1 MDLNATRMFVTAVQT
16 GTLSAAAARLN
27 VPLPTLSRR
36 IRRLERDLRVQLIE
50 RGTRGVTLTR
60 AGMQFY
66 ETTDFGID
74 ALLKAED
81 VLRSGQAHYEGV
93 LRLSLPPSFE
103 PWWEMLGDF
112 QERYPAIK
120 VCVYSS
126 ERNVDLRHEGIDVA
140 LRVGRIV
147 DDRMVARRLVSYR
160 HVLVASPS
168 LAERLDIDSPEALHS
183 CPCAVWSNQPNDES
197 SWRLGDQALRG
208 SVRLVT
214 NDYLHL
220 RIRALRGEV
229 VTELPPFLAAGAI
242 RDGTLRA
249 LFPDH
254 VMPLQYISLVYPSHR
269 HPSSLV
275 KAYLDHC
282 EEYVASFV
290 GLASQ
295 GTHASGGERPSR
307 A

>member
-1 MDLNATRMFVTAVQT
+1 MDLNATRMFVTAVQS
-16 GTLSAAAARLN
+16 GSLSAAALRLN

-66 ETTDFGID
+66 ETTGFGID

-81 VLRSGQAHYEGV
+81 VLRSGQAQYAGV
-93 LRLSLPPSFE
+93 LRVSLPPSFE
-103 PWWEMLGDF
+103 PWWDMLGAF
-112 QERYPAIK
+112 QERYPHIK
-120 VCVYSS
+120 VCAMTS

-140 LRVGRIV
+140 LQLGRII

-168 LAERLDIDSPEALHS
+168 LAERLNVRSPDELPT
-183 CPCAVWSNQPNDES
+183 CPCAVWSSHPADES
-197 SWRLGDQALRG
+197 SWRIGDKVLRDG
-208 SVRLVT
+208 VRFVT

-229 VTELPPFLAAGAI
+229 VTELPPFLAAEPI
-242 RDGTLRA
+242 RNGTLRV
-249 LFPDH
+249 LFPELA
-254 VMPLQYISLVYPSHR
+254 MPLQYISLVYPSHR

-275 KAYLDHC
+275 RAYLDYC
-282 EEYVASFV
+282 EEHVASFAT
-290 GLASQ
+290 LASQ
-295 GTHASGGERPSR
+295 GAPASTASRPPR